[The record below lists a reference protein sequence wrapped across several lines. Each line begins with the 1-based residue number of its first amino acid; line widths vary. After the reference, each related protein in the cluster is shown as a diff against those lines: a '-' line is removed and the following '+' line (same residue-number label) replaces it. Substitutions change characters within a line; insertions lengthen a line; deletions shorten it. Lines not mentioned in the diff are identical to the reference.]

1 MGDFRPEIRRIFLPD
16 IAMGEQAKNNSST
29 VIQLE
34 NASVCYRIP
43 QERIGTFKEYTIRW
57 IQGKVRHHLF
67 WALQDINMAVQKGE
81 MLGVIGQNGAGKST
95 LLKLIARVL
104 RPNTGRVWVKGLV
117 VPLLELGAGFHPE
130 LTGRENIFL
139 NGAMLGFSRRE
150 MAEKCPRIIEFS
162 ELEEFIDAP
171 LRTYST
177 GMAAR
182 LGFALATDAQPDILI
197 IDEILSVGDEA
208 FQKKCIDR
216 ITTYRDR
223 GATILLVAHDMN
235 RVMQTCQ
242 RAIWLNHGRIAA
254 CGDVN
259 QVINA
264 YRKGQGH
271 I

>member
-1 MGDFRPEIRRIFLPD
+1 MAVIYQKIRRILLPD
-16 IAMGEQAKNNSST
+16 LSMPDNATPPKNT

-43 QERIGTFKEYTIRW
+43 QERIGTFKEYAIRW
-57 IQGKVRHHLF
+57 LQRKVRHHTF
-67 WALQDINMAVQKGE
+67 WALQDINLYVQKGE
-81 MLGVIGQNGAGKST
+81 MLGIVGQNGAGKST

-104 RPNTGRVWVKGLV
+104 RPNTGRVWVKGRV

-130 LTGRENIFL
+130 LSGRENIFL
-139 NGAMLGFSRRE
+139 NGTMLGFSRRE
-150 MAEKCPRIIEFS
+150 MLEKCPGIIKFS

-182 LGFALATDAQPDILI
+182 LGFALATDARPDILI

-216 ITTYRDR
+216 IKIYRDQ
-223 GATILLVAHDMN
+223 GATILLVAHDMT
-235 RVMQTCQ
+235 RVEETCQ
-242 RAIWLNHGRIAA
+242 RAIWLNHGKLAA
-254 CGDVN
+254 GGNVD
-259 QVINA
+259 QVIRA
-264 YRKGQGH
+264 YRDGQGH
-271 I
+271 M

>member
-1 MGDFRPEIRRIFLPD
+1 MTENSI
-16 IAMGEQAKNNSST
+16 QSNNT

-43 QERIGTFKEYTIRW
+43 HERIGTFKEYAIRW
-57 IQGKVRHHLF
+57 VQGKVRHHTF
-67 WALQDINMAVQKGE
+67 WALQDVNVTVQRGE
-81 MLGVIGQNGAGKST
+81 MLGIIGQNGAGKST

-104 RPNTGRVWVKGLV
+104 RPNKGRVWVEGRV

-139 NGAMLGFSRRE
+139 NGTMLGFSRRE
-150 MAEKCPRIIEFS
+150 MAEKCPGIIEFS

-182 LGFALATDAQPDILI
+182 LGFALATDAKPDILI
-197 IDEILSVGDEA
+197 IDEILAVGDES

-216 ITTYRDR
+216 IKTYRDQ
-223 GATILLVAHDMN
+223 GATILLVAHEMN
-235 RVMQTCQ
+235 RVAETCQ
-242 RAIWLNHGRIAA
+242 RAIWLNHGRVAA
-254 CGDVN
+254 SGEVD
-259 QVINA
+259 QVIFA
-264 YRKGQGH
+264 YRDGQGH
-271 I
+271 M

>member
-1 MGDFRPEIRRIFLPD
+1 M
-16 IAMGEQAKNNSST
+16 MEQVHSDSNT

-34 NASVCYRIP
+34 NVSVCYRIP

-57 IQGKVRHHLF
+57 IQGKVRHHEFL
-67 WALQDINMAVQKGE
+67 ALQDVNLTVGAGE
-81 MLGVIGQNGAGKST
+81 MLGIIGQNGAGKST
-95 LLKLIARVL
+95 LLKLVARVL

-117 VPLLELGAGFHPE
+117 VPLLELGAGFHQE

-162 ELEEFIDAP
+162 ELEDFIDSP

-182 LGFALATDAQPDILI
+182 LGFALATDTQPDILI
-197 IDEILSVGDEA
+197 VDEILSVGDEA

-216 ITTYRDR
+216 ITAYRDK

-242 RAIWLNHGRIAA
+242 RAIWLNHGRITAS
-254 CGDVN
+254 GDVN
-259 QVINA
+259 QVINS
-264 YRKGQGH
+264 YREGQGH

>member
-1 MGDFRPEIRRIFLPD
+1 MTENSK
-16 IAMGEQAKNNSST
+16 QSNNT

-43 QERIGTFKEYTIRW
+43 QERIGTFKEYAIRW
-57 IQGKVRHHLF
+57 VQGKVRHHTF
-67 WALQDINMAVQKGE
+67 WALQDVNVTVQRGE
-81 MLGVIGQNGAGKST
+81 MLGIIGQNGAGKST

-104 RPNTGRVWVKGLV
+104 RPNKGRVWVEGRV

-130 LTGRENIFL
+130 LTGKENIFL
-139 NGAMLGFSRRE
+139 NGAMLGYSRRE
-150 MAEKCPRIIEFS
+150 MAKKCSGIIDFS

-182 LGFALATDAQPDILI
+182 LGFALATDARPDILI

-216 ITTYRDR
+216 IKIYRDQ
-223 GATILLVAHDMN
+223 GATILLVAHDMS
-235 RVMQTCQ
+235 RVRETC
-242 RAIWLNHGRIAA
+242 RRVIWLNHGKISASGDVDQVIAA
-254 CGDVN
+254 
-259 QVINA
+259 
-264 YRKGQGH
+264 YREGQGH